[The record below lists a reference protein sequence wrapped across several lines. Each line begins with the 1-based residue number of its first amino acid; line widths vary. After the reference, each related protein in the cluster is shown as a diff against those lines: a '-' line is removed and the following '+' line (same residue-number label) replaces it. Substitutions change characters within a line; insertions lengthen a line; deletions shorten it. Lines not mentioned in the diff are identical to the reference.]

1 MERTRDTPE
10 NGSGAAAGEAFS
22 RTAIEAALVAPGA
35 DFETSVEQV
44 HGEPVTVYRNAP
56 STLAE
61 VFGRAGSWGD
71 TPALSYSD
79 RTVTWSEYADAVGR
93 VAGSLVGEHGVRPGD
108 RVAIA
113 SRNYPEWVLAFAA
126 TISIGAV
133 AVPLNSWWTGE
144 ELASVLDDSGAV
156 VLFADGERARLIAPQ
171 RTALPALRTVV
182 EIEAEPT
189 WGDRGWRELLTGAPA
204 DLGALAA
211 AISPDDDAT
220 IMYTSG
226 TTGRPKGVVATHRAH
241 ATAMTN
247 ILYQG
252 ALHAAVNRARS
263 EPVRPARTPSQA
275 LVGGPLFH
283 ISNLP
288 KLLIAAARGQ
298 HLVFM
303 RKWDAAQAVTLIDTL
318 GLDGFA
324 GVPTMVRQLLDEAE
338 ATGTSLPTLRQIG
351 TGGAPTPGSQIERIG
366 SQFGRSV
373 MASTG
378 YGLTETT
385 GALVG
390 IASSDFFDRT
400 DSVGRP
406 FPVSRVRVVAA
417 DGSDAGPGQVGEA
430 WMRSATLGRGYWN
443 LPDTPLLNPEGW
455 FPTGDLVTV
464 DDEGFV
470 RIVDRIK
477 DVVLRGGENVY
488 CAEVEGLLATHP
500 DVVDAGV
507 FGLPHELLGEEVAAA
522 VQVRPGSTL
531 TAADLK
537 RHMAER
543 AAAYKI
549 PSALVVLTDP
559 LPRNPTGKVLKS
571 ELRAQLRPVPA
582 PEVQKP

>member
-1 MERTRDTPE
+1 MEW
-10 NGSGAAAGEAFS
+10 NGSGDAAGEAFS
-22 RTAIEAALVAPGA
+22 RAAIEAALVAPGA

-44 HGEPVTVYRNAP
+44 RGEPVTVYRNAP
-56 STLAE
+56 SSLAE
-61 VFGRAGSWGD
+61 VFGRAASWGD
-71 TPALSYSD
+71 APALSYED
-79 RTVTWSEYADAVGR
+79 RTVSWSEYADAVGR
-93 VAGSLVGEHGVRPGD
+93 VARSLIADHGVRPGD

-113 SRNYPEWVLAFAA
+113 MRNYPEWALSFAA
-126 TISIGAV
+126 AMSLGAV
-133 AVPLNSWWTGE
+133 AVPLNSWWTGA
-144 ELASVLDDSGAV
+144 ELAHVLGDSGAT
-156 VLFADGERARLIAPQ
+156 VLFADGERARLVNQQ

-182 EIEAEPT
+182 EAEAGPQ
-189 WGDRGWRELLTGAPA
+189 WGDLAWHELVAGGPA
-204 DLGALAA
+204 DLEAIAA

-226 TTGRPKGVVATHRAH
+226 TTGRPKGVVSTHRAH

-288 KLLIAAARGQ
+288 KLLIAALRGQ

-303 RKWDAAQAVTLIDTL
+303 RRWDARRAVELIDTL

-324 GVPTMVRQLLDEAE
+324 GVPTMVRGLLDEAE
-338 ATGTSLPTLRQIG
+338 AAGTTLPTLRQIG
-351 TGGAPTPGSQIERIG
+351 TGGAPTPGNQIERIG
-366 SQFGRSV
+366 RQFDRSV

-385 GALVG
+385 GAMVG

-400 DSVGRP
+400 DAVGRP
-406 FPVSRVRVVAA
+406 FPVSQVRVVAA
-417 DGSDAGPGQVGEA
+417 DGTDAGPGEVGEA

-443 LPDTPLLNPEGW
+443 RPDEPFFNTEGW

-464 DDEGFV
+464 DDEGFL

-500 DVVDAGV
+500 DVVDTGV
-507 FGLPHELLGEEVAAA
+507 FGVAHELLGEEVAAA
-522 VQVRPGSTL
+522 VQVRLGAVV
-531 TAADLK
+531 TAAELR
-537 RHMAER
+537 RHVAER
-543 AAAYKI
+543 AAAYKV
-549 PSALVVLTDP
+549 PSAIVVLTDP

-571 ELRAQLRPVPA
+571 ELRARLRQVPA
-582 PEVQKP
+582 PEERQS